1 MSDLKRVEG
10 WEELNAMEIEVIRN
24 TLQGVPSK
32 EIAHNMR
39 VSAGSVYNA
48 RSAIRTK
55 LNIPE
60 DAQFKFWLLSNL
72 F

>member
-1 MSDLKRVEG
+1 MKG
-10 WEELNAMEIEVIRN
+10 NP
-24 TLQGVPSK
+24 TK

-39 VSAGSVYNA
+39 VSAGYVYNA

-60 DAQFKFWLLSNL
+60 DAQFKFWLLRNFL
-72 F
+72 